1 MAEEPFED
9 GKENNSGTSINDLL
23 EEVERLL
30 REVEEKEALEE
41 EKEHEKEK
49 AKNVKQEIKEIIEEP
64 SKTRNK
70 KKEVKQDKEDK
81 EKEIELEIEKEIN
94 KVNKREKK
102 IKKIF
107 EVTEPIQ
114 EVEEKQEEKII
125 VENKKEI
132 KEVEVKEVKAEVEKE
147 EKNKKE
153 KKEKEENVVKEPI
166 IEKDASTDLI
176 TIKGESKELT
186 ISLEQLEKIENE
198 IRKQKD
204 IPKQDRDM
212 INKEIFKN
220 VIKGVMIV
228 FYFMVLIIGFFKLKE
243 ETFLGDVRI
252 FSGMLIATTIFIFE
266 KAYRKESIDKMV
278 LGIEI
283 LVLSIVTLLTSYIYG
298 EHIDKFPYILNSI
311 SMIFATY
318 YVGKSIVT
326 YVKMKKKVM
335 KKISDIRNI
344 INRSK

>member
-1 MAEEPFED
+1 MAKEPFED

-114 EVEEKQEEKII
+114 EAEEKQEEKII

-132 KEVEVKEVKAEVEKE
+132 KEVEVKEVKAEEKE
-147 EKNKKE
+147 EKE
-153 KKEKEENVVKEPI
+153 EKEENVVKEPI

-266 KAYRKESIDKMV
+266 KAYRKESIDRMI

-283 LVLSIVTLLTSYIYG
+283 LVLSIVTLLTSYIYA

>member
-9 GKENNSGTSINDLL
+9 GKEKEVQKGTSINDLL
-23 EEVERLL
+23 EEVEKLL
-30 REVEEKEALEE
+30 REVEEKEAIEE
-41 EKEHEKEK
+41 EKEKSKNIKE
-49 AKNVKQEIKEIIEEP
+49 EIKEIIEEP
-64 SKTRNK
+64 SKNRNK
-70 KKEVKQDKEDK
+70 KKNIKEDNEK

-107 EVTEPIQ
+107 EVSEPIQ
-114 EVEEKQEEKII
+114 EEEKEEKII
-125 VENKKEI
+125 VENKKE
-132 KEVEVKEVKAEVEKE
+132 EKN
-147 EKNKKE
+147 KNKKE
-153 KKEKEENVVKEPI
+153 KKEKEEIVEKEPI
-166 IEKDASTDLI
+166 IEKDKSTDLI

-220 VIKGVMIV
+220 IIKGIMIV
-228 FYFMVLIIGFFKLKE
+228 FYFMVLIIGFYKLKE

-266 KAYRKESIDKMV
+266 KAYRKESIERMV

-283 LVLSIVTLLTSYIYG
+283 LVLSIVTLLTSYIYA
-298 EHIDKFPYILNSI
+298 EHIDKFQYILNSI

-318 YVGKSIVT
+318 YVGKSILT